1 MKTKS
6 SDVKVMKN
14 SIIYSVCGIL
24 LKCFSF
30 FLLPLYTAVLS
41 TEDYG
46 ITTIVTSFVG
56 TSVYIVGCSLYSA
69 VLRFYV
75 ELKNDEQKLK
85 RFYGTVVSFILL
97 SGLFFFVVFTAAKD
111 ILSVYIF
118 SGVGY
123 FPIILLTLVLLIVQC
138 LYMVYEQIL
147 KSRQQAFK
155 FAFLTVSVFV
165 LMAVCNIIFIVF
177 MKMGAVG
184 YVLATL
190 VAHAFGVLVFFIDM
204 IKSKSIHFCVDFS
217 ILKNALKYSVPIM
230 PHNLSSLLAS
240 LISKILISGTKTLS
254 ALGIYSIASSFGNI
268 SDTMISCVESAYC
281 PWLFEKIGSRE
292 DGYKKTVRTMSGL
305 LTYVLG
311 FLFIGIALFS
321 QDYIFLFIDKKFS
334 DAWIYVP
341 FIVSVFLIKIICTFY
356 IGVLLYNKKASKVI
370 FISTLSSSLLNII
383 LSAYLIPLYSA
394 FGSIAADFIAM
405 SLRAAIAVFIT
416 KKHGEQG
423 LKLRDFIIKI
433 VIISVFIAIGTL
445 PSILKYND
453 GFSIFNFLYKCF
465 ITLLYILFV
474 LIRYKGSLKN
484 LLLKK

>member
-1 MKTKS
+1 
-6 SDVKVMKN
+6 MKN
-14 SIIYSVCGIL
+14 SIIYSACGIL
-24 LKCFSF
+24 LKCFNF

-75 ELKNDEQKLK
+75 ELKNDEQRLK
-85 RFYGTVVSFILL
+85 RFYGSVVSFIFL
-97 SGLFFFVVFTAAKD
+97 SGIIFFIIFTIAKD
-111 ILSVYIF
+111 ILSVYVF
-118 SGVGY
+118 SGVDY

-138 LYMVYEQIL
+138 QYMVYEQIL

-155 FAFLTVSVFV
+155 FAILTVSVF
-165 LMAVCNIIFIVF
+165 LIMAVCNIVFIVF
-177 MKMGAVG
+177 MKMGATG

-190 VAHAFGVLVFFIDM
+190 VSHAFGTLVFLIDM
-204 IKSKSIHFCVDFS
+204 IKSKSVHLCIDQQL
-217 ILKNALKYSVPIM
+217 LKDSLKYSIPII
-230 PHNLSSLLAS
+230 PHNMSSLLAS
-240 LISKILISGTKTLS
+240 FISKILISGTQTLS
-254 ALGIYSIASSFGNI
+254 ALGIYSIASNFGNI
-268 SDTMISCVESAYC
+268 ANTMISCVESAYC
-281 PWLFEKIGSRE
+281 PWLFEKIGSGE

-311 FLFIGIALFS
+311 FLFIGISLFS

-334 DAWIYVP
+334 GAWIYVP

-356 IGVLLYNKKASKVI
+356 IGVLLYNKKASKVV
-370 FISTLSSSLLNII
+370 FLSTLSSSLLNII
-383 LSAYLIPLYSA
+383 LSAYLIPLYGA
-394 FGSIAADFIAM
+394 FGSIAADLISM

-423 LKLRDFIIKI
+423 LRLRDFLIRII
-433 VIISVFIAIGTL
+433 VISVFIAIGIL
-445 PSILKYND
+445 PSFLKYNS
-453 GFSIFNFLYKCF
+453 GFSILNFLYKCF
-465 ITLLYILFV
+465 ITILYVLFV
-474 LIRYKGSLKN
+474 LIRYKGSLKT